1 MTSPPLLP
9 VLPKLVTLP
18 FSLISN
24 RFFKFGFRFLSQI
37 SVLLFISNSLSTVKD
52 LTISHLDHCNNL
64 LPGLSLFS
72 SFIFLITTA
81 KVHLYSASLL
91 KEFCQLPIAYLLA
104 RQFPTNTD
112 HPAAA
117 GLTPITRTPL
127 SSLDLHGRPGLP
139 TFAWRLFLH
148 CHHLPSHLF
157 FLKPLQM
164 SPFL

>member
-1 MTSPPLLP
+1 MTSPPLPP
-9 VLPKLVTLP
+9 VLPKLVTLS

-64 LPGLSLFS
+64 LPGLSVSFFLFHLSYHHCQS
-72 SFIFLITTA
+72 SSLWW
-81 KVHLYSASLL
+81 SASLL
-91 KEFCQLPIAYLLA
+91 KEFCQLPIAYFSA

-112 HPAAA
+112 HATAA
-117 GLTPITRTPL
+117 GLAPITRTPL

-139 TFAWRLFLH
+139 TFARSLFLH
-148 CHHLPSHLF
+148 CHHLPSRLL
-157 FLKPLQM
+157 FLKPL
-164 SPFL
+164 